1 MADTLGFYASSLVC
15 TMATPGIPS
24 YAEVQATRRKNASVL
39 ASKALGDPASQ
50 PSILNLAEEPAPPK
64 SRRRR
69 FIERLPNTLLVA
81 SSVVTLSA
89 ALLVCADS
97 VDSALRENQV
107 YVSFI
112 LPWMTRSRAAAGWV
126 MLVSVILAIGD
137 GLLMWRLARNKDAPP
152 GLLPWMS
159 ISLTLLQAASQHAWQ
174 QVPVACALAILV
186 CMLRMWDEI
195 RRQRRF
201 RGAELEMS
209 RSSALSSRERIALLE
224 AQLRQAELV
233 ARVER
238 DTVRRSETL
247 LHAAREEA
255 DTMQGALMVAA
266 AEMERFAAAVRGR
279 YGTAALDSLLASAVI
294 SNEAFGR
301 GGSGS
306 SSAGYGA
313 GAGGAAA
320 GASRAAFSSAAATAA
335 ASTRARPIAE
345 DYAGEAGDDHDDE
358 LDDDHDDALGD
369 GFLADGAETAARSA
383 VAAAGSG
390 AGMAASAAALATLER
405 ASDDAVA
412 DAHASS
418 ASASA
423 SISAAAASAGGTVRP
438 PAGPRTGVTAAAA
451 APAAA
456 AAAAAPVAS
465 GSGAA
470 SVSGSSVS
478 SRKTG
483 QTSRSGHTGHTGH
496 TGSHAGSRASGGRS
510 RLPATRI
517 VIGADG
523 SAVLTTSGG
532 AGGR

>member
-1 MADTLGFYASSLVC
+1 
-15 TMATPGIPS
+15 
-24 YAEVQATRRKNASVL
+24 
-39 ASKALGDPASQ
+39 
-50 PSILNLAEEPAPPK
+50 
-64 SRRRR
+64 
-69 FIERLPNTLLVA
+69 
-81 SSVVTLSA
+81 
-89 ALLVCADS
+89 
-97 VDSALRENQV
+97 
-107 YVSFI
+107 
-112 LPWMTRSRAAAGWV
+112 
-126 MLVSVILAIGD
+126 
-137 GLLMWRLARNKDAPP
+137 
-152 GLLPWMS
+152 
-159 ISLTLLQAASQHAWQ
+159 
-174 QVPVACALAILV
+174 
-186 CMLRMWDEI
+186 
-195 RRQRRF
+195 
-201 RGAELEMS
+201 MS
-209 RSSALSSRERIALLE
+209 RSSALSSREVRRSNPSDAARLRLASGSKLRHCIRCARDLRVLPCRLLPFCLLQRIALLE

-306 SSAGYGA
+306 AGSGSGSAGYGA
-313 GAGGAAA
+313 GAAA
-320 GASRAAFSSAAATAA
+320 GAGAGRAGFSSAAATAA
-335 ASTRARPIAE
+335 VSTRTRPIAE
-345 DYAGEAGDDHDDE
+345 DYAGEAGGDHGDE

-383 VAAAGSG
+383 AAAAGSG
-390 AGMAASAAALATLER
+390 AGVPASAAALATLER

-412 DAHASS
+412 DAHSSS

-423 SISAAAASAGGTVRP
+423 STSAAAASAGGTVRP

-451 APAAA
+451 AAAPAAA
-456 AAAAAPVAS
+456 AGAPVAS
-465 GSGAA
+465 SSSGAA

-478 SRKTG
+478 SRKTA

-496 TGSHAGSRASGGRS
+496 TQTGSHAGSRASGGRS